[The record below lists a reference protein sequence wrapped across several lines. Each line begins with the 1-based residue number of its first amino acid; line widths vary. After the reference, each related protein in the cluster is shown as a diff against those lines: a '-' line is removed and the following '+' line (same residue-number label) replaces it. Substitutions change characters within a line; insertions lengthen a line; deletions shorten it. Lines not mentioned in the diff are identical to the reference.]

1 MMLIG
6 RVIVNLINMIMQWS
20 SLSWSKF
27 YEIVLTLPLEIV
39 FPYIVYQS
47 TLEIQ
52 IVWFGW
58 PWYVGYI
65 LEQVFLWL
73 WHISLWDFQLTNYSF
88 HVVL

>member
-1 MMLIG
+1 LKTPLMMLIG

-52 IVWFGW
+52 IV
-58 PWYVGYI
+58 
-65 LEQVFLWL
+65 
-73 WHISLWDFQLTNYSF
+73 
-88 HVVL
+88 